1 MFELYFTAILV
12 TSLKKNLEQRLQH
25 GSLTLSLLDQ
35 IEEKITEESKFPS
48 FADIGY
54 GRFLQF
60 TIQEAKGVSIKF

>member
-12 TSLKKNLEQRLQH
+12 TSLKKYLEKCLQH

-35 IEEKITEESKFPS
+35 IEEKIIEESKFPS

-54 GRFLQF
+54 GRFLEF
-60 TIQEAKGVSIKF
+60 TIKEAKGVSIKF

>member
-1 MFELYFTAILV
+1 MFELYFTATIV
-12 TSLKKNLEQRLQH
+12 TSLKKYLEIFLEHRT
-25 GSLTLSLLDQ
+25 LTLSLLDK